1 MRKRVYYVRSLRPGF
16 RGNYPVGGLV
26 YCFKGTRLEVR
37 HHRSTVFF
45 RRCEPF
51 GRLHRTNH
59 HRSLVFSDGVGHRCR
74 RFFAELVSFG
84 LGYMK
89 TLSSQV
95 RLKNPCFLD
104 NYKNPCKPVFKINP
118 CFWQPDPHDTAVKFF
133 QPSTVIFDIE
143 GLSRM
148 IRVHG

>member
-1 MRKRVYYVRSLRPGF
+1 MFLGRPDEETGLSRAASPTRVQGQLPG
-16 RGNYPVGGLV
+16 RGLV

-95 RLKNPCFLD
+95 RLKNPCF
-104 NYKNPCKPVFKINP
+104 F
-118 CFWQPDPHDTAVKFF
+118 
-133 QPSTVIFDIE
+133 
-143 GLSRM
+143 R
-148 IRVHG
+148 